1 MSYFLMVVVRQHG
14 QSFFCFLFFSMR
26 FSAIR
31 KIRSKGSAS
40 RSFGYSMANLALVR
54 TGCAL
59 LRQRLLDIVTRML
72 ADLSLLSVRALQG
85 SRDV

>member
-1 MSYFLMVVVRQHG
+1 
-14 QSFFCFLFFSMR
+14 MR
-26 FSAIR
+26 FSAI
-31 KIRSKGSAS
+31 SKGSAS
-40 RSFGYSMANLALVR
+40 RSFGNSMANLALVR
-54 TGCAL
+54 TDCAL

>member
-1 MSYFLMVVVRQHG
+1 
-14 QSFFCFLFFSMR
+14 
-26 FSAIR
+26 
-31 KIRSKGSAS
+31 
-40 RSFGYSMANLALVR
+40 MANLALVR
-54 TGCAL
+54 TDCAL